1 MTAYS
6 LKQASFLVLVHI
18 VDYCGFHF
26 IPGASRPRTQKFLGS
41 TRIALADVD
50 AKRCRVLARTEVNH
64 ITRADS

>member
-26 IPGASRPRTQKFLGS
+26 IPGASAENGKVS
-41 TRIALADVD
+41 RINTD
-50 AKRCRVLARTEVNH
+50 RIC
-64 ITRADS
+64 